1 MSPAILRV
9 TADSAYSA
17 LTLRR
22 NGLTG
27 SGEFGLAHSLPQ
39 QRLAHAGKTTCAP
52 APFRMVGRKRTGI
65 PTHSGAD
72 TAGFKL

>member
-1 MSPAILRV
+1 MSTAILRV
-9 TADSAYSA
+9 TVYSAYSA

-22 NGLTG
+22 NSLTRRC
-27 SGEFGLAHSLPQ
+27 EFSLAHSLPQ
-39 QRLAHAGKTTCAP
+39 QRLAHAGKITFPP